1 VLYSSIEGG
10 VRVRQYGVGIC
21 ISWRRGELECLAVGA
36 KAGGAVGSIN
46 LRTGLISGEL
56 GTGSNF
62 GGCCAGMLHSSTRDL
77 NVECIIL
84 WKHGFRVHVG
94 LVLARGWSTLVVI

>member
-77 NVECIIL
+77 NV
-84 WKHGFRVHVG
+84 
-94 LVLARGWSTLVVI
+94 